1 MPEPPGGSFCMNFQ
15 NKHIVAFYHHD
26 VNFFKRT
33 VHGLSWALR
42 WKLFPHSPP
51 GAGGKCPRGN
61 RCTLG
66 RLSSGDPQTPLN
78 YRQIMEGPDTSG
90 FLPQSWR
97 AAPGSQRDP
106 RSSPLSQGG
115 HHNSGEVCDSREPRF
130 LLCLFS
136 VILCGGAMTT
146 LARTRDAPVGMS

>member
-1 MPEPPGGSFCMNFQ
+1 MNFQ

-33 VHGLSWALR
+33 VHGLSGALR

-66 RLSSGDPQTPLN
+66 RLSSGDPQTPFN

-90 FLPQSWR
+90 FLPQSWH

-106 RSSPLSQGG
+106 RSSPL
-115 HHNSGEVCDSREPRF
+115 PR
-130 LLCLFS
+130 
-136 VILCGGAMTT
+136 VGTTT
-146 LARTRDAPVGMS
+146 LGRFVTHGSPDSFFVSFLSSSVGEL